1 MPKYKPTD
9 SLESPRFCGIRTF
22 MRLPHVP
29 TAEEADFA
37 VIGVPF
43 DTGATFRV
51 GARFGPEAIR
61 SNSVLLKPY
70 NIALDIDIFN
80 YCSGYDYGDLPI
92 VPGFIEDSYEKIESS
107 LSPLLDKGIIPVLL
121 GGDHSI
127 TLAELRAVA
136 KKHGPVALIQFD
148 SHTDTMDS
156 YFGRRYNHGTP
167 FRRAVEEGLLD
178 PEHSIQVGIRGS
190 VYSKEDL
197 NASKELGMEMVT
209 AVEIQKIG
217 IPAIIQR
224 IHERVKGAKAF
235 VSFDIDFVDAAYAP
249 GTGTPEVG
257 GFTSV
262 ETLQAVR
269 GLKGLNLIGFDVV
282 EVLPAHDSNH
292 VTAFLAS
299 TVAYEFI
306 SLIALSKRKKAMG

>member
-1 MPKYKPTD
+1 MKKYKPVD

-29 TAEEADFA
+29 TAEDADFA

-43 DTGATFRV
+43 DTGVTFRA

-61 SNSVLLKPY
+61 SNSVLAKPH
-70 NIALDIDIFN
+70 NIALDVNIFN

-92 VPGFIEDSYEKIESS
+92 VPGVIEDSYGKIEKN
-107 LSPLLDKGIIPVLL
+107 LLPLLDKGIIPVLL

-156 YFGRRYNHGTP
+156 YFGRRFNHGTP
-167 FRRAVEEGLLD
+167 FKRAVEEGLIA
-178 PEHSIQVGIRGS
+178 PEYSIQVGIRGS
-190 VYSKEDL
+190 VYSKDDL
-197 NASKELGMEMVT
+197 KVSKELGLEMVT
-209 AVEIQKIG
+209 AVEIQQIG
-217 IPAIIQR
+217 IPALIQR
-224 IHERVKGAKAF
+224 IHERVKTGKAF
-235 VSFDIDFVDAAYAP
+235 VTFDIDFVDAAYAP

-257 GFTSV
+257 GFSSV

-269 GLKGLNLIGFDVV
+269 GLKGLNLVGFDVV
-282 EVLPAHDSNH
+282 EVLPAHDPTQ
-292 VTAFLAS
+292 VTAMLAS
-299 TVAYEFI
+299 AIAYEFI
-306 SLIALSKRKKAMG
+306 SLIALKKKMKG